1 MKALLG
7 PEYNGKLIE
16 RFEIP
21 QIRAV
26 RTWLRKVASLCKGY
40 DLMSLGS
47 LSTP

>member
-1 MKALLG
+1 MKQLLG

-26 RTWLRKVASLCKGY
+26 WSL
-40 DLMSLGS
+40 L
-47 LSTP
+47 